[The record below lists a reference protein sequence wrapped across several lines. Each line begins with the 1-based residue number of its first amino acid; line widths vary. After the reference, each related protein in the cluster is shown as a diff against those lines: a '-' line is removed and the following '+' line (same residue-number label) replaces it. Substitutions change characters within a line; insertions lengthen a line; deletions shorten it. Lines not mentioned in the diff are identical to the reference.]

1 MRFDNPVET
10 DHDLSYHRN
19 DSLNKNYVSWTLLLI
34 GLVLVEWSHLSQLL
48 VIFNSFSLPIYGIY
62 VSDVQ
67 SMPYSHTLNLNRGC
81 TLISHFYQNGNTW
94 GCLVFPFNF
103 FLLFFFLNYQ
113 WQQLIIKTKATDV
126 FFIRIRSKVHTLRET
141 KKIHLDC
148 KRVVY
153 RLDKQLRSVDIPIS
167 GNMVRFCGRIR

>member
-1 MRFDNPVET
+1 MAFLQSFWYLFKCMMRFDNPVET

-62 VSDVQ
+62 VSDVK

-103 FLLFFFLNYQ
+103 FLLFFSWTTNDSSLS
-113 WQQLIIKTKATDV
+113 
-126 FFIRIRSKVHTLRET
+126 SKQ
-141 KKIHLDC
+141 
-148 KRVVY
+148 
-153 RLDKQLRSVDIPIS
+153 KQLTSFLS
-167 GNMVRFCGRIR
+167 GYALKYTH

>member
-1 MRFDNPVET
+1 MMRFDNPVET

-19 DSLNKNYVSWTLLLI
+19 DSLSKNYVSWTLLLI
-34 GLVLVEWSHLSQLL
+34 ALVLVEWSHLSQLL

-103 FLLFFFLNYQ
+103 FLLFFSWTTNDSSLS
-113 WQQLIIKTKATDV
+113 
-126 FFIRIRSKVHTLRET
+126 SKQ
-141 KKIHLDC
+141 
-148 KRVVY
+148 
-153 RLDKQLRSVDIPIS
+153 KQLTSFLS
-167 GNMVRFCGRIR
+167 EYALKYTH